1 MKTRSNHSTPL
12 PVDGTNQDL
21 RSASHSPRPNE
32 GEAGQEILTRAV
44 EQAPEAIVITN
55 HEAQIQYVN
64 PAFERISGYAR
75 AEVVGKNPRL
85 LQSGQHDECFY
96 RHLWKT
102 LSAGDV
108 WNGEFINKRKD
119 GRLYYEEATISPV
132 RDGDGRTVNYVAV
145 KRDVTGR
152 KRMET
157 ELQRSEERYRA
168 LFDATPHAMWVF
180 DLETQ
185 RFLEVNEAAI
195 RLYGWAH
202 EEFLGMTLQNLRPP
216 AEVPDLVLRAVRPTA
231 DAQQT
236 GMWRHCRKDGSII
249 LVRLT
254 SREILFEGRRAGLV
268 LAEDIT
274 DRQHMEDALLESEGR
289 FRQLTDNLREIFW
302 LVDPQ
307 HHRTI
312 YISPSFEKTWGMP
325 CSEMYRN
332 PDAWLAAVHPDDR
345 DRVLRML
352 GSLPPAGEYDACY
365 RIVRPDG
372 TIRWIHDQSFPVRD
386 ESGQVY
392 RIAGVAEDV
401 TDQRELE
408 SQLRQMQRLEAV
420 GQLTA
425 GVAHDFN
432 NVLAVVQGHADLLL
446 LDCEPGSSAEES
458 LRQISQAARRAG
470 NLTRQLLAFSRKQ
483 VLQPRDLDLNEVIAN
498 MAKMLRR
505 AAGETVQLEIVRED
519 RPAHVHADVNML
531 EQVILNLTVNA
542 RDAMPKGGRLRL
554 ETRHLDLDGT
564 TTHEPSGGGAGAHVC
579 LTVSD
584 TGSGIPPEVMP
595 HIFEPFF
602 TTKDIGKGTGLGLA
616 TVYGI
621 IKQHRGWIHVDSK
634 VEQGTTIEIYLP
646 AATASDATFDDG
658 HALPPVQTTGA
669 AATVLLVEDE
679 LGLRDVANRVLRRAG
694 YEVIEASSG
703 PAALEALRQRGR
715 KVDLLLTDM
724 VMPDGMTGSELAEQV
739 IALHP
744 GTKVI
749 LTSGYSNQLE
759 DTSFLLEN
767 GILFL
772 PKPYSPQTLCEAVRK
787 SLSSPAATA
796 PSNLPCA
803 NA

>member
-1 MKTRSNHSTPL
+1 M
-12 PVDGTNQDL
+12 V
-21 RSASHSPRPNE
+21 ASDVLS
-32 GEAGQEILTRAV
+32 RAI
-44 EQAPEAIVITN
+44 EHAPEAIIITDP
-55 HEAQIQYVN
+55 EARIQYVN
-64 PAFERISGYAR
+64 PAFERVSGYPR
-75 AEVVGKNPRL
+75 AEVLGKNPRL
-85 LQSGQHDECFY
+85 LQSGRHDECFY

-119 GRLYYEEATISPV
+119 GRLYFEEATISPV
-132 RDGDGRTVNYVAV
+132 RDAEGRTVSYIAV

-152 KRMET
+152 RRLEA
-157 ELQRSEERYRA
+157 ELERSEQRYRA

-180 DLETQ
+180 DLESQ
-185 RFLEVNEAAI
+185 RFLEANEAAVQ
-195 RLYGWAH
+195 LYGWTR
-202 EEFLGMTLQNLRPP
+202 EEFLGMTLHDLRPP
-216 AEVPDLVLRAVRPTA
+216 ADVPDLVLRAVRPAA
-231 DAQQT
+231 DTPQT
-236 GMWRHCRKDGSII
+236 GVWRHRQKSGAII
-249 LVRLT
+249 LVRMT
-254 SREILFEGRRAGLV
+254 SRAILFEGRRAGLV

-274 DRQHMEDALLESEGR
+274 DRQRVEDALIESEGR
-289 FRQLTDNLREIFW
+289 FRQLTDNLREVFW

-307 HHRTI
+307 LHRTI

-345 DRVLRML
+345 DRVLRLL
-352 GSLPPAGEYDACY
+352 GSLPPAGEYDAHY

-372 TIRWIHDQSFPVRD
+372 SIRWIHDQSFPLRD

-446 LDCEPGSSAEES
+446 LDAEPGSALEES
-458 LRQISQAARRAG
+458 LRQISQAARRAA

-483 VLQPRDLDLNEVIAN
+483 VLQPRDVDLNEVIAN
-498 MAKMLRR
+498 MVKMLRR
-505 AAGETVQLEIVRED
+505 AVGEAVTVDLACADQ
-519 RPAHVHADVNML
+519 PMPVHADVNML
-531 EQVILNLTVNA
+531 EQVILNLAVNA

-554 ETRHLDLDGT
+554 TTRHLDLDGNAS
-564 TTHEPSGGGAGAHVC
+564 HGQPSGGVGVHVC
-579 LTVSD
+579 LSVSD
-584 TGSGIPPEVMP
+584 TGCGIPPEVMP

-616 TVYGI
+616 TVYGVV
-621 IKQHRGWIHVDSK
+621 KQHRGWIHVDSK
-634 VEQGTTIEIYLP
+634 VGQGTTFEIYLP
-646 AATASDATFDDG
+646 AAGGGDGMTDDA
-658 HALPPVQTTGA
+658 HVLPPVQAGVA

-679 LGLRDVANRVLRRAG
+679 TGLRDVATRVLRRAG
-694 YEVIEASSG
+694 YEVIEAGSG
-703 PAALEALRQRGR
+703 PKALEALRQRGR

-724 VMPDGMTGSELAEQV
+724 VMPDGMTGSELAEQ
-739 IALHP
+739 IMALHP

-787 SLSSPAATA
+787 SLDGQGAARGPNA
-796 PSNLPCA
+796 PHA

>member
-1 MKTRSNHSTPL
+1 M
-12 PVDGTNQDL
+12 
-21 RSASHSPRPNE
+21 
-32 GEAGQEILTRAV
+32 RAV
-44 EQAPEAIVITN
+44 EHAPEAIIVAN
-55 HEAQIQYVN
+55 SEAEIQYVN
-64 PAFERISGYAR
+64 RAFERISGYAR
-75 AEVVGKNPRL
+75 AEVLGRNPRL
-85 LQSGQHDECFY
+85 LQSGRHDECFY

-102 LSAGDV
+102 LCAGDV

-119 GRLYYEEATISPV
+119 GHLYFEEATISPV
-132 RDGDGRTVNYVAV
+132 RDGEGKIVSYIAV

-152 KRMET
+152 KRMEA

-168 LFDATPHAMWVF
+168 LFEATPHAMWVF

-185 RFLEVNEAAI
+185 RFLEVNEAAVQA
-195 RLYGWAH
+195 YGWSR
-202 EEFLGMTLQNLRPP
+202 EEFLGMTLQDIRPP
-216 AEVPDLVLRAVRPTA
+216 ADVPDFVLRAVRPAA

-236 GMWRHCRKDGSII
+236 GVWRHCRKDGSIV

-254 SREILFEGRRAGLV
+254 SREIQFEGRRAGLV

-274 DRQHMEDALLESEGR
+274 DRQRMEDALIESEGR
-289 FRQLTDNLREIFW
+289 FRQLTDNLREVFW
-302 LVDPQ
+302 LVDPRQ
-307 HHRTI
+307 HRMI

-345 DRVLRML
+345 DRVLQML
-352 GSLPPAGEYDACY
+352 GSLPPSGEYDAYY
-365 RIVRPDG
+365 RIVWPDG
-372 TIRWIHDQSFPVRD
+372 TIRWIHDQSFSLRD

-392 RIAGVAEDV
+392 RIAGVSEDV
-401 TDQRELE
+401 TEQRELE

-446 LDCEPGSSAEES
+446 LDCEPGSSTEES
-458 LRQISQAARRAG
+458 LRQISQAARRAA

-505 AAGETVQLEIVRED
+505 AVGEAVRVDIVRED

-531 EQVILNLTVNA
+531 EQVVLNLAVNA

-564 TTHEPSGGGAGAHVC
+564 TSHGDSGGGVGAHIC
-579 LTVSD
+579 LSVSD
-584 TGSGIPPEVMP
+584 TGCGIPPEVMP

-602 TTKDIGKGTGLGLA
+602 TTKGIGKGTGLGLA

-621 IKQHRGWIHVDSK
+621 VKQHRGWIHVDSK
-634 VEQGTTIEIYLP
+634 VGQGTTFEIYLP
-646 AATASDATFDDG
+646 AASAGETALEDG
-658 HALPPVQTTGA
+658 HALPPVPAGGA
-669 AATVLLVEDE
+669 TATVLLVEDE

-694 YEVIEASSG
+694 YEVVEAGSG

-715 KVDLLLTDM
+715 KVDLLLADM
-724 VMPDGMTGSELAEQV
+724 IMPDGMTGSELAEQV
-739 IALHP
+739 MALHP

-772 PKPYSPQTLCEAVRK
+772 PKPYSPQTLCEAIRK
-787 SLSSPAATA
+787 SLGGLSAAQPADT
-796 PSNLPCA
+796 PPRDSNA
-803 NA
+803 A